1 MKNQVQPLKY
11 FLSSFSSAQTALPY
25 LHQPKKNRRAS
36 LLASLIVISGVVA
49 LGAVSDVSNAF
60 AQSPTPVAKADAK
73 PAAKPSPKPAT
84 PKPTAVKFDAAVTLN
99 KAIRQPMLAERITKS
114 FSLIGQN
121 VLETRS
127 RRQMEDSL
135 REFGSALKELRAA
148 SPTPEIKENYDLLA
162 QLFEEYQ
169 GIQTKP
175 VNIENAKELA
185 EQNEELV
192 WISQKGAMLIQTH
205 TKSTRS
211 DLITTAGDARTLSQR
226 IAKLYLFRSWGV
238 RSDVIAKDLK
248 TALADYRTAINKLLA
263 SPENTDAVKSE
274 LALAETQWAFLQQ
287 AMDRLNANQTS
298 KTELEFVSKSCDNIL
313 EVMER
318 VAKLYEGVKA

>member
-1 MKNQVQPLKY
+1 MKKQIRSSLRCFPSPTIFPALCQPVK
-11 FLSSFSSAQTALPY
+11 SAQAFRLGT
-25 LHQPKKNRRAS
+25 
-36 LLASLIVISGVVA
+36 LIMIAGMVA
-49 LGAVSDVSNAF
+49 MNLVATVPNAV
-60 AQSPTPVAKADAK
+60 AQSVVPPAKAEAK
-73 PAAKPSPKPAT
+73 PAPKPAVKPA
-84 PKPTAVKFDAAVTLN
+84 PKPAAPVKFDAAVTLN

-127 RRQMEDSL
+127 RRQMEESL
-135 REFGSALKELRAA
+135 REFGVALKELRAA

-192 WISQKGAMLIQTH
+192 WISQKGAMLIQAH

-211 DLITTAGDARTLSQR
+211 DLITTAGDARTLTQR

-248 TALADYRTAINKLLA
+248 TALAGYRTAINKLLA
-263 SPENTDAVKSE
+263 SSENTDAIKSE
-274 LALAETQWAFLQQ
+274 LALAETQWSFLQQ

-313 EVMER
+313 DVMER
-318 VAKLYEGVKA
+318 VTKLYEGMKT

>member
-1 MKNQVQPLKY
+1 MKNKTTTPRQHRFFSLTKTVGAL
-11 FLSSFSSAQTALPY
+11 LSRSAIAATG
-25 LHQPKKNRRAS
+25 
-36 LLASLIVISGVVA
+36 LAC
-49 LGAVSDVSNAF
+49 LGASGLAFNAN
-60 AQSPTPVAKADAK
+60 AQPA
-73 PAAKPSPKPAT
+73 PAAKPVQASPVKPA
-84 PKPTAVKFDAAVTLN
+84 AVKQAATKAPASKFDSAKFLN

-127 RRQMEDSL
+127 RRQMDDSL
-135 REFGSALKELRAA
+135 REFDLALKELRAA
-148 SPTPEIKENYDLLA
+148 SPTPEIKENYELLT
-162 QLFEEYQ
+162 QLFDEYR

-175 VNIENAKELA
+175 VNLANAKELA

-192 WISQKGAMLIQTH
+192 WISQKGAMLVQAY

-211 DLITTAGDARTLSQR
+211 DLITTAGDARTLTQR

-238 RSDVIAKDLK
+238 RDTVIAKDLK
-248 TALADYRTAINKLLA
+248 TALADYRTAVNKLLA
-263 SPENTDAVKSE
+263 SAENTEQIKNE

-287 AMDRLNANQTS
+287 AMERLNANQTS

-318 VAKLYEGVKA
+318 VTKLYEGLKA